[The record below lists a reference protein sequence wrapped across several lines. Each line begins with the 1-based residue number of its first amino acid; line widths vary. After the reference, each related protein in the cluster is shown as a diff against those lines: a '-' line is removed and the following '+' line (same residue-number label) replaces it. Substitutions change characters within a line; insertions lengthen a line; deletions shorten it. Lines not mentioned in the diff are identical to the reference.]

1 MNKKIRFWQELKR
14 RKVFRVLAMYAATAF
29 IILEASDIVL
39 PRLGLPEWTVTLV
52 IILVIVGIPIT
63 AIISWIFDIT
73 PEGLMKTAPLNEQK
87 EPKPRVQPKKRLLNA
102 NNIVIAI
109 LIGVVLIL
117 AYPKVFDGNNSQI
130 DRMLDNKKVI
140 AVLPFM
146 NNTGDDSYNHW
157 EYGISELLI
166 SSLSTSN
173 ELKVIDNQTITDVI
187 QNVENVQTASIGP
200 NIAKQVASKIQVKS
214 YIYGNY
220 LLAGSTLRINLKL
233 IETKTNEVLKTVY
246 VEGRTDSIFSMVD
259 VLSNAIM
266 DHLEITLIGE
276 SADFETTDY
285 ITTTSLEAYKYF
297 IQGMEAIWTGQ
308 GTAFGFREA
317 FRIDSTFTSAY
328 FFFSIALSAIG
339 QFNAAIGVMEE
350 AYEGKD
356 QLPEKMQLWL
366 EAFRAQYIEKNPQRT
381 IRYFKQ
387 ATEIDPL
394 SRMNWYWLASTYNQI
409 ENYDEALRTFKQI
422 QRLNKQFGSWRYQLF
437 YRDLGTTYLK
447 LNKYKKAQKILR
459 EGYLLL
465 PESSLICRSLAVCSL
480 LLNDTI
486 SANHYI
492 NQSKTFQRERRIF
505 PESHIIASEGKIYF
519 EVGDIERTEKLFRR
533 ALEMRLAE
541 GPDIDSIN
549 PGNHLFWYYHLL
561 GDLLIENTDH
571 FDEGMEYLQK
581 TMALAKEV
589 SSDYHSFLLHS
600 LGSGY
605 YKQGKNSEALQALK
619 QAEAK
624 TSMYDHRLHQLIQEV
639 EQALAGQHQ

>member
-1 MNKKIRFWQELKR
+1 MKNRIRFWQELRR

-29 IILEASDIVL
+29 IILEASDIML

-52 IILVIVGIPIT
+52 IVLVIVGIPIT
-63 AIISWIFDIT
+63 AIVSWIFDIT
-73 PEGLMKTAPLNEQK
+73 PEGLMKTAPLNEK
-87 EPKPRVQPKKRLLNA
+87 KEREPKVQPKKRLLNA
-102 NNIVIAI
+102 NNIVITI
-109 LIGVVLIL
+109 LIAAVVIM
-117 AYPKVFDGNNSQI
+117 AYPKVFNTNKSQL
-130 DRMLDNKKVI
+130 DRMLENKKVI

-173 ELKVIDNQTITDVI
+173 ELTVIDNQTITDVI
-187 QNVENVQTASIGP
+187 QNVENIQTASIGP

-220 LLAGSTLRINLKL
+220 LMAGSTLRINLKL

-246 VEGRTDSIFSMVD
+246 VEGGTDSIFSMVD
-259 VLSNAIM
+259 VLSDAIL
-266 DHLEITLIGE
+266 DHLEITMIGE
-276 SADFETTDY
+276 GAEFETTDY
-285 ITTTSLEAYKYF
+285 ITTTSPEAYKYF
-297 IQGMEAIWTGQ
+297 IRGMEAIWTGQ
-308 GTAFGFREA
+308 GNAFALREA

-328 FFFSIALSAIG
+328 FFFSLYLSALG
-339 QFNAAIGVMEE
+339 QFNYASGTMLK

-366 EAFRAQYIEKNPQRT
+366 EAFRAQYIEKNSQRT

-394 SRMNWYWLASTYNQI
+394 SRMNWYWLASTYNQT
-409 ENYDEALRTFKQI
+409 ENYKEALLSFEQI
-422 QRLNKQFGSWRYQLF
+422 LRLNKQFGSWRYQLF

-447 LNKYKKAQKILR
+447 INKYKKAQKILR

-465 PESSLICRSLAVCSL
+465 PESSLICKSLAVCSL

-486 SANHYI
+486 SAIQYI
-492 NQSKTFQRERRIF
+492 NQFKTFQRERRIF
-505 PESHIIASEGKIYF
+505 PESYLIASEGKIYF
-519 EVGDIERTEKLFRR
+519 EAGDIERTEKLFRR
-533 ALEMRLAE
+533 ALEMRLVE
-541 GPDIDSIN
+541 GPDIDSRN

-561 GDLLIENTDH
+561 GDLLIENKIH
-571 FDEGMEYLQK
+571 YDEGMEYLQK
-581 TMALAKEV
+581 SMVLAKEV
-589 SSDYHSFLLHS
+589 SPEYHPFLLQS

-605 YKQGKNSEALQALK
+605 YKQGKNLEALQALK

-639 EQALAGQHQ
+639 EQVLANQK

>member
-1 MNKKIRFWQELKR
+1 MKNRIRFWQELRR

-29 IILEASDIVL
+29 IILEASDIML

-52 IILVIVGIPIT
+52 IVLVIVGIPIT
-63 AIISWIFDIT
+63 AIVSWIFDIT
-73 PEGLMKTAPLNEQK
+73 PEGLMKTAPLNEK
-87 EPKPRVQPKKRLLNA
+87 KEREPKVQPKKRLLNA
-102 NNIVIAI
+102 NNIVITI
-109 LIGVVLIL
+109 LIAAVVIM
-117 AYPKVFDGNNSQI
+117 AYPKVFNTNKSQL
-130 DRMLDNKKVI
+130 DRMLENKKVI

-173 ELKVIDNQTITDVI
+173 ELTVIDNQTITDVI
-187 QNVENVQTASIGP
+187 QNVENIQTASIGP

-220 LLAGSTLRINLKL
+220 LMAGSTLRINLKL

-246 VEGRTDSIFSMVD
+246 VEGGTDSIFSMVD
-259 VLSNAIM
+259 VLSDAIL
-266 DHLEITLIGE
+266 DHLEITMIGE
-276 SADFETTDY
+276 GAEFETTDY
-285 ITTTSLEAYKYF
+285 ITTTSPEAYKYF
-297 IQGMEAIWTGQ
+297 IRGMEAIWTGQ
-308 GTAFGFREA
+308 GNAFALREA

-328 FFFSIALSAIG
+328 FFFSLYLSALG
-339 QFNAAIGVMEE
+339 QFNYASGTMLK

-366 EAFRAQYIEKNPQRT
+366 EAFRAQYIEKNSQRT

-394 SRMNWYWLASTYNQI
+394 SRMNWYWLASTYNQT
-409 ENYDEALRTFKQI
+409 ENYKEALLSFEQI
-422 QRLNKQFGSWRYQLF
+422 LRLNKQFGSWRYQLF

-447 LNKYKKAQKILR
+447 INKYKKAQKILR

-465 PESSLICRSLAVCSL
+465 PESSLICKSLAVCSL

-486 SANHYI
+486 SAIQYI
-492 NQSKTFQRERRIF
+492 NQFKTFQRERRIF
-505 PESHIIASEGKIYF
+505 PESYLIASEGKIYF
-519 EVGDIERTEKLFRR
+519 EAGDIERTEKLFRR
-533 ALEMRLAE
+533 ALEMRLVE
-541 GPDIDSIN
+541 GPDIDSRN

-561 GDLLIENTDH
+561 GDLLIENKIH

-581 TMALAKEV
+581 SMVLAKEV
-589 SSDYHSFLLHS
+589 SPEYHPFLLQS

-605 YKQGKNSEALQALK
+605 YKQGKNLEALQALK

-639 EQALAGQHQ
+639 EQVLANQK